1 MPMNS
6 LPRRIACTAD
16 TAHSRGF
23 TMIELIVVM
32 TVIGLLVSMALP
44 RYLGSLERGRDQIV
58 QHDLATLREAIDR
71 HYGDRGAYPDQLED
85 LVTRRYLR
93 AIPVNARTEAVDWQ
107 LIAPPAGAK
116 GQIYDVRDPS
126 STEGTANAATSSA
139 AAASSPEAP

>member
-1 MPMNS
+1 MHS
-6 LPRRIACTAD
+6 QRFERRPGCP
-16 TAHSRGF
+16 RGF

-58 QHDLATLREAIDR
+58 QHDLATLRAAIDR
-71 HYGDRGAYPDQLED
+71 HYGDRGTYPDSLED

-107 LIAPPAGAK
+107 LIAPPSGAK
-116 GQIYDVRDPS
+116 GRVYDVRDPS
-126 STEGTANAATSSA
+126 ASEGAATA
-139 AAASSPEAP
+139 AVPQAEAASSPEAQ